1 MFGYPLVLMCDV
13 HATIDCIRCIEN
25 ETNPREL
32 YYDIWLDEINL
43 WGPNRVIHSKA
54 QILSFYENSYL
65 VYVPVK

>member
-1 MFGYPLVLMCDV
+1 MFGYPLVLMCNV
-13 HATIDCIRCIEN
+13 HATIDCIDALRT

-43 WGPNRVIHSKA
+43 RGPNRVIHSKA